1 VRHGYVGTDFG
12 EPPHADDLARAC
24 GVAGFRAADGE
35 QFRSALKQ
43 AVDTVQAGHPA
54 LVTVETMTA
63 DRPV

>member
-1 VRHGYVGTDFG
+1 
-12 EPPHADDLARAC
+12 
-24 GVAGFRAADGE
+24 VAGFRAADGE